1 MRFPQGSVGSSPTF
15 GIQMAGWAKARGRE
29 ITSIAEN
36 GHHPSDSCG
45 HCNEKGPLMG
55 YVFGMFMVVLM
66 LAIGLGAV
74 FFIFGGSN
82 GSTVK
87 DDH

>member
-1 MRFPQGSVGSSPTF
+1 MGSSPTF
-15 GIQMAGWAKARGRE
+15 GIQTAGWVKARGQE
-29 ITSIAEN
+29 TTSIAEDGYRN
-36 GHHPSDSCG
+36 SDSRG
-45 HCNEKGPLMG
+45 RCNRKGPLMG

-74 FFIFGGSN
+74 FFIFSGSN
-82 GSTVK
+82 RPAVK